1 MHMINEIKKW
11 QISCKKCN
19 HVRSFQTNGLLTE
32 SEKKCEKCGEPID
45 STNIC
50 EVKQEFLLE

>member
-1 MHMINEIKKW
+1 MINEIKKW